1 MGGPGS
7 GSWYRWD
14 TRRVID
20 TVDSLDVR
28 KLARQGAL
36 REGVQAV
43 ITWRQGQQGECSIK
57 FACESRGIVLTYR
70 AQRAGGAW
78 CDVHQ
83 EIPIE
88 RVSTGFGTRALLKC
102 SECQRRA
109 AIVYLS
115 HHLLFVCRVCMA
127 LPYKSQ
133 CEMLDDRLY
142 RRMQKIRRRLGA
154 APGDMQQPVWHHQR
168 PKGMHQSTYERIGE
182 LAEEARMQLLQARNM
197 KLAKLLS
204 RYVPVGEAITWRRG
218 S

>member
-1 MGGPGS
+1 
-7 GSWYRWD
+7 
-14 TRRVID
+14 VID

-28 KLARQGAL
+28 KLSRQGGL
-36 REGVQAV
+36 REGVQGV

-70 AQRAGGAW
+70 VQRAGGAW

-83 EIPIE
+83 EIHIE
-88 RVSTGFGTRALLKC
+88 RVSTGFGTRALLRC

-115 HHLLFVCRVCMA
+115 NRLIFVCRVCMA

-133 CEMLDDRLY
+133 CEMLGDRLY
-142 RRMQKIRRRLGA
+142 RRMQKIRKRVGA
-154 APGDMQQPVWHHQR
+154 ATGDMQQPVWHHQR
-168 PKGMHQSTYERIGE
+168 PKGMHQSTYERLGE
-182 LAEEARMQLLQARNM
+182 LAEEARMEWLEAWNE
-197 KLAKLLS
+197 KLLRLVS
-204 RYVPVGEAITWRRG
+204 RYASVGEDISWGKG

>member
-20 TVDSLDVR
+20 TVDCFDVR

-43 ITWRQGQQGECSIK
+43 ITWRQGQQGECAIK
-57 FACESRGIVLTYR
+57 LACESRGIVLQYR

-78 CDVHQ
+78 HTVHQ
-83 EIPIE
+83 EIAVE
-88 RVSTGFGTRALLKC
+88 RVRTGFGTRALLRC
-102 SECQRRA
+102 SECQRCVAR
-109 AIVYLS
+109 VYLS
-115 HHLLFVCRVCMA
+115 DRLLFVCRVCMA

-133 CEMLDDRLY
+133 CEMVEDRLY
-142 RRMQKIRRRLGA
+142 RRMQKIRRRVGA
-154 APGDMQQPVWHHQR
+154 ANGDMYQPVWHHPR
-168 PKGMHQSTYERIGE
+168 PKGMHQRTYERIGMQ
-182 LAEEARMQLLQARNM
+182 AEEARMHLLEARHM
-197 KLAKLLS
+197 KLAVLLS
-204 RYVPVGEAITWRRG
+204 KYMPTVQGV